1 MAMQQKLG
9 VLLGGAALALAAACS
24 QDLNVTNPDNPDIPR
39 ALATPN
45 DVKSL
50 AISSVNSWYLTSND
64 VDPYMML
71 GVTADAYTGNFG
83 NFGMRFNNLQP
94 RIPYNNA
101 SAASDA
107 EVARE
112 PWDNNY
118 ANLNDANDVL
128 RAFARGIV
136 LDNGPAETDQYKSL
150 AMFVQAATLTNIALL
165 FDKAFVVDE
174 TFDPTGKV
182 LPQLVPYTEVAAA
195 AQKKWDAVIAATA
208 GKTYEYGD
216 AVLPMGVQKFNGV
229 TLNRIA
235 NTMAALLLTY
245 TPRTAAE
252 VPSVDWAKVLQY
264 ADKGIGTGSAGAPFD
279 FTVKGDN
286 TNWYSYNAYYG
297 DETTWV
303 RTDLKL
309 IHKMDPTVPAEY
321 TGASTNVPPSGNGDK
336 RLTTDYTYTGA
347 VIGDPSRGI
356 YMQSPYFHSRYKFY
370 ARTSTPHATGAVPYI
385 LAAES
390 DLAKAEA
397 LVQTNGDLALA
408 AQLINNTRV
417 TRGGLPPVSATDS
430 KQTLLDAITYERE
443 VETLSTDGFTFFQL
457 RHVDDLRDG
466 TVRHL
471 PIPAKELETLQLP
484 IYTFGGVGQPVKSVA
499 GTGMFLPSLAI
510 FGQHELSEIELP
522 SGGRM
527 AIRMPARQPRLANR
541 SIQ

>member
-9 VLLGGAALALAAACS
+9 VLLGGAALVLAAACS
-24 QDLNVTNPDNPDIPR
+24 QDLNVTNPDNPDIGR
-39 ALATPN
+39 ALASPN

-94 RIPYNNA
+94 RAPYNNA
-101 SAASDA
+101 SASSDA
-107 EVARE
+107 EVARN

-118 ANLNDANDVL
+118 ATLGQANDVL
-128 RAFARGIV
+128 KAFAGGIV
-136 LDNGPAETDQYKSL
+136 LTGGAAETDQYKSL
-150 AMFVQAATLTNIALL
+150 AMFIQAATLTNLALIY
-165 FDKAFVVDE
+165 DKAFVVDE
-174 TFDPTGKV
+174 TFDASKA
-182 LPQLVPYTEVAAA
+182 LPQLAPYTEVAAA
-195 AQKKWDAVIAATA
+195 AEKKWDAVIAATA
-208 GKTYEYGD
+208 GKSYEYGD
-216 AVLPMGVQKFNGV
+216 VVLPMGGQKFSAV
-229 TLNRIA
+229 TMNRIA
-235 NTMAALLLTY
+235 NTLAALLLTY

-252 VPSVDWAKVLQY
+252 VPAVNWAKVLQY

-279 FTVKGDN
+279 FTVVGDN
-286 TNWYSYNAYYG
+286 NNWYSYNVYYG
-297 DETTWV
+297 DETSWV

-309 IHKMDPTVPAEY
+309 IHKMDPTVPDEY

-336 RLTTDYTYTGA
+336 RLTTDFTYTGA

-356 YMQSPYFHSRYKFY
+356 YMQSPYFHSRNKFY
-370 ARTSTPHATGAVPYI
+370 ARTSNPHATGAVPYI

-417 TRGGLPPVSATDS
+417 TRGGLPPVSATDG
-430 KQTLLDAITYERE
+430 KQTLLAAITYERE

-466 TVRHL
+466 TLRHL

-510 FGQHELSEIELP
+510 FGQHDVSEIELP

-527 AIRMPARQPRLANR
+527 AIRTAVRQGRLADR

>member
-1 MAMQQKLG
+1 MATKQLA
-9 VLLGGAALALAAACS
+9 VLLGGAALALATACS
-24 QDLNVTNPDNPDIPR
+24 QDLNVTNPDNPDIGR
-39 ALATPN
+39 ALASPN
-45 DVKSL
+45 DVKTL
-50 AISSVNSWYLTSND
+50 AISSVNSWYLASND

-71 GVTADAYTGNFG
+71 GVTADAYTANFG

-94 RIPYNNA
+94 RIPYDNA
-101 SAASDA
+101 SASADA
-107 EVARE
+107 EVARN

-118 ANLNDANDVL
+118 ATLGQANDVL
-128 RAFARGIV
+128 RAFASGIV
-136 LDNGPAETDQYKSL
+136 LTNGAAETDQYKSL
-150 AMFVQAATLTNIALL
+150 AMFVQAAALTNLALL
-165 FDKAFVVDE
+165 YDKAFVVDE
-174 TFDPTGKV
+174 TFDATKG
-182 LPQLVPYTEVAAA
+182 LPQLASYTEVAAA
-195 AQKKWDAVIAATA
+195 AEKKWDAVIAATT

-216 AVLPMGVQKFNGV
+216 AVLPMGGLKFSAT
-229 TLNRIA
+229 TLNRIS

-252 VPSVDWAKVLQY
+252 VPSVNWAKVLQY
-264 ADKGIGTGSAGAPFD
+264 ADKGIGTGSAGTPFD
-279 FTVKGDN
+279 FTVVGDN
-286 TNWYSYNAYYG
+286 NNWYSYNAYYG
-297 DETTWV
+297 DETSWV
-303 RTDLKL
+303 RVDLKL
-309 IHKMDPTVPAEY
+309 IHKMDPTVPDEY

-336 RLTTDYTYTGA
+336 RLTTDYTYTGG
-347 VIGDPSRGI
+347 VIGTPSRGI

-417 TRGGLPPVSATDS
+417 TRGGLPPVTATDS

-443 VETLSTDGFTFFQL
+443 VETISTDGFTFFQL

-499 GTGMFLPSLAI
+499 GAGMLLPSLAI
-510 FGQHELSEIELP
+510 FGQHGESDLELP

-527 AIRMPARQPRLANR
+527 AIRMATRRAGLANH

>member
-1 MAMQQKLG
+1 MAMQHKLG
-9 VLLGGAALALAAACS
+9 ALLGGAALALAAACS
-24 QDLNVTNPDNPDIPR
+24 QDLNVTNPDNPDIGR
-39 ALATPN
+39 ALASPS

-107 EVARE
+107 EVARN

-118 ANLNDANDVL
+118 ANLNDANDVV
-128 RAFARGIV
+128 RAFSKGIV
-136 LDNGPAETDQYKSL
+136 LDGGAAETDQYKSL

-165 FDKAFVVDE
+165 YDKAFVVDE
-174 TFDPTGKV
+174 TFDPTKD
-182 LPQLVPYTEVAAA
+182 LPQLVPYAQVAAA

-216 AVLPMGVQKFNGV
+216 AVLPMAGLKFSAV
-229 TLNRIA
+229 TLNRIS

-252 VPSVDWAKVLQY
+252 VPGVDWAKVLQY
-264 ADKGIGTGSAGAPFD
+264 ADKGIGTGSAGTPFD
-279 FTVKGDN
+279 FSVVGDN
-286 TNWYSYNAYYG
+286 NNWYSYNAYYG
-297 DETTWV
+297 DETSWV

-417 TRGGLPPVSATDS
+417 TRGGLAPVSATDS

-510 FGQHELSEIELP
+510 FGQHAQSELQLP
-522 SGGRM
+522 NGGRM
-527 AIRMPARQPRLANR
+527 AIRAASRQARLTNSRTQ
-541 SIQ
+541 